1 MTYEGKAVQTSSAD
15 LVSGRKDG
23 PLVDVAFEVEAAMAV
38 PPWVQG
44 ALHTD
49 AGQQLKSSIE
59 GNLMGGPRY
68 EQLFRAAGSV
78 TVDGSE
84 RRFSGTGLRIRRQG
98 VRKLAGFGGMPGSRR
113 CFRAEKRSATSPIRR
128 GRTASPRSTRATSLP
143 ATGR

>member
-59 GNLMGGPRY
+59 GNLMGGP
-68 EQLFRAAGSV
+68 AMNNS
-78 TVDGSE
+78 
-84 RRFSGTGLRIRRQG
+84 
-98 VRKLAGFGGMPGSRR
+98 FGRPGR
-113 CFRAEKRSATSPIRR
+113 
-128 GRTASPRSTRATSLP
+128 
-143 ATGR
+143 